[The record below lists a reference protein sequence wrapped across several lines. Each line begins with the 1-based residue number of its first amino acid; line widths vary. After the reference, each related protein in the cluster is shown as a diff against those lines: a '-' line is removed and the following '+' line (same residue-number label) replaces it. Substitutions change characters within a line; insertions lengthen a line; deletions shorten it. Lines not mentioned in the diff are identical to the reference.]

1 MGVVA
6 ILAII
11 GFFLFKDKQDYTI
24 KSIIRWI
31 LLIPVSILA
40 GILTPSLINFMY
52 ELIYIPLFGEG
63 ILIKYAQFMGSRFVG
78 GFSSV
83 YVGITIAPFNK
94 RFVGIGL
101 TSLFIILPFLNIL
114 LGFNSLPPVQY
125 LIENIPTL
133 IGIIFCF
140 SIFVLQK
147 DNE

>member
-1 MGVVA
+1 
-6 ILAII
+6 
-11 GFFLFKDKQDYTI
+11 
-24 KSIIRWI
+24 
-31 LLIPVSILA
+31 
-40 GILTPSLINFMY
+40 
-52 ELIYIPLFGEG
+52 
-63 ILIKYAQFMGSRFVG
+63 MGSRFVG